1 MVRSC
6 RGASLGDGR
15 ARGWSADR
23 ELMRGRIPVILGIF
37 SVSTATGVG
46 KVAVARCGAAGRGFA
61 GGGGLCYRYA

>member
-6 RGASLGDGR
+6 RRASLGDGR

-23 ELMRGRIPVILGIF
+23 DFMRGKIQVILDVF

-46 KVAVARCGAAGRGFA
+46 KVAVERGGAAGRGFA